1 MKLNF
6 LGLSISANFD
16 ANELEAIRIDRAAR
30 AMIRAEQRKEEVA
43 ARAEIIRQQEAERRA
58 AIAARVEE
66 LRKAGKE

>member
-6 LGLSISANFD
+6 LGLSLSASFD

-43 ARAEIIRQQEAERRA
+43 ARAELIRQQEAERRA

>member
-6 LGLSISANFD
+6 LGLSISAQFD